1 MVMTGEEILV
11 QALNWTLVYVREV
24 ALDTPLPL
32 VLELLH
38 EGVRPRVISPYVFW
52 NPESHS
58 HNAGSLHSAPAN
70 AAWRSEALR
79 DPKRALN
86 FSKSDKKTSTVKAA
100 QLRAQL
106 AKPAASSA
114 VRDWKSSTD

>member
-24 ALDTPLPL
+24 ALDTLLL
-32 VLELLH
+32 VPERLH

-58 HNAGSLHSAPAN
+58 HNAGALHSAPAN

-86 FSKSDKKTSTVKAA
+86 FSKSDKKASTVKAA

-106 AKPAASSA
+106 AKPAAVTLRTSCM
-114 VRDWKSSTD
+114 R